1 LRLYLHGGREEE
13 RIAAIVPRERAMSA
27 TGGLKTIVD
36 MLETITSNG
45 DLKTVARE
53 VQRRGIRLQ
62 AELATAFRQ
71 GDEVSWVSRGR
82 GTPGI
87 VQRVEGGR
95 VLVKLAHGF
104 VARVS
109 PSDLRRAGKPA
120 TRTV

>member
-1 LRLYLHGGREEE
+1 
-13 RIAAIVPRERAMSA
+13 MSA

-82 GTPGI
+82 GMPGI

-109 PSDLRRAGKPA
+109 PSDLRRASKPA
-120 TRTV
+120 ARIV

>member
-1 LRLYLHGGREEE
+1 
-13 RIAAIVPRERAMSA
+13 MSA

-109 PSDLRRAGKPA
+109 PSDLRRTGKPA
-120 TRTV
+120 ARSV

>member
-1 LRLYLHGGREEE
+1 
-13 RIAAIVPRERAMSA
+13 MSA

-62 AELATAFRQ
+62 AELATGFRQ

-120 TRTV
+120 ARTV

>member
-1 LRLYLHGGREEE
+1 
-13 RIAAIVPRERAMSA
+13 MSA

-45 DLKTVARE
+45 DLKTAARE

-62 AELATAFRQ
+62 AELATAFHQ

-120 TRTV
+120 PRTV